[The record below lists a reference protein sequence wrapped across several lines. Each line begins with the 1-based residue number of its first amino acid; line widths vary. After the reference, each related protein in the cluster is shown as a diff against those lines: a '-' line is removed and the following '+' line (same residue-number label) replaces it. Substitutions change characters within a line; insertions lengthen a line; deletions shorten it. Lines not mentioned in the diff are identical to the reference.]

1 MKFFYKIS
9 CLFLGATVITL
20 TFSCIFQVVS
30 LTQERE
36 GMKRY
41 QDQVTALQKKQRESF
56 VGSSVT
62 ISLREVEEK
71 AQERNFVQSQSITY
85 IDASSRAVVRR

>member
-9 CLFLGATVITL
+9 CLFLGVTVLTL

-36 GMKRY
+36 DMKIY
-41 QDQVTALQKKQRESF
+41 QDRVTSLQRQQKESF
-56 VGSSVT
+56 AGSGVV
-62 ISLREVEEK
+62 ISLREIEEK

-85 IDASSRAVVRR
+85 IDASSKAVVRR